1 MRCLRATRAAG
12 VWTFLLVLATA
23 PAALRATTVVAKS
36 FAQLCE
42 EADSIFVGTVDE
54 VRSEW
59 ADRATMSI
67 ETVVRFSAV
76 VPVRGTAADGLE
88 LRFAGGEVEGLREEI
103 AGVPRFTVGQR
114 VLLFARHG
122 AHVSPLV
129 GFHQGYFEV
138 ESTDA
143 GPVVLT
149 GAREPV
155 LGIEDGRL
163 RLGAPEADLDTALP
177 LEEFLDQ
184 VRHSSSHEDGSD
196 E

>member
-1 MRCLRATRAAG
+1 LA
-12 VWTFLLVLATA
+12 FLLVLATA
-23 PAALRATTVVAKS
+23 PAALLATTVVAKS
-36 FAQLCE
+36 FTQLCE
-42 EADSIFVGTVDE
+42 EADLIFVATVDE
-54 VRSEW
+54 IRSEW
-59 ADRATMSI
+59 ADRAAMSI

-103 AGVPRFTVGQR
+103 AGVPRFSVGQR
-114 VLLFARHG
+114 VVLFARRG

-149 GAREPV
+149 GARQPV

-163 RLGAPEADLDTALP
+163 RLGAPEADLDAALP
-177 LEEFLDQ
+177 LQEFLE
-184 VRHSSSHEDGSD
+184 RARRPSSRRDGSD